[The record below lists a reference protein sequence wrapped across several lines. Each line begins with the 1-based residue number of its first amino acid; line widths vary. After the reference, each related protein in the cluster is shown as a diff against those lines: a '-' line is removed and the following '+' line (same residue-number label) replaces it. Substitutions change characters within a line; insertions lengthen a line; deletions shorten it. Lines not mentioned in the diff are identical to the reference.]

1 MPRRVSMVAEII
13 GDNCTGC
20 RLCEQVCPTVA
31 ITMRK
36 RKEGET
42 GPGKNI
48 AVMHDE
54 HCYNIQACLEICPDE
69 AIVMRELD
77 EPFDVDV
84 DVSSVDQGEMV
95 ALCKKAGLP
104 PGMVVCPCTTTTA
117 AELAAAVLKGASTP
131 DKLSRMTGVRT
142 GCSELCLQPMFD
154 ILAAGGHTEMERNP
168 RSGFQWYGRAGDL
181 FSVMQPDGTFSE
193 EIEEKFKVYQPT
205 RELKELAEANRAR
218 KAAKAERAKQ

>member
-13 GDNCTGC
+13 GGNCTGC

-36 RKEGET
+36 RMEGEI

-48 AVMHDE
+48 AVMQDE
-54 HCYNIQACLEICPDE
+54 SCYNIQACLEICPDE

-77 EPFDVDV
+77 EPFEVDV
-84 DVSSVDQGEMV
+84 DVSSVDQDEMV
-95 ALCKKAGLP
+95 ALCKKAGLAP
-104 PGMVVCPCTTTTA
+104 RMEVCPCTMTTA

-131 DKLSRMTGVRT
+131 DQLSRMTGVRT

-154 ILAAGGHTEMERNP
+154 ILAAGGHTEMQRNP
-168 RSGFQWYGRAGDL
+168 KSGFQWYGRAGDL
-181 FSVMQPDGTFSE
+181 STVIQSDGTFSE
-193 EIEEKFKVYQPT
+193 EIEEQFKVYQPA

-218 KAAKAERAKQ
+218 KAQKTERAK